1 MHFMAFTVRRRTVK
15 MQQLVLQKQ
24 KTDSCNSQFWIS
36 LTLYRLQNVVAHRLT
51 VSIST
56 VQFFQQLKWIARV
69 FVPLLSTSVKVHFL
83 I

>member
-1 MHFMAFTVRRRTVK
+1 MSFYLLLQEVSKKKKMHFMAFTVRRCTVK

-24 KTDSCNSQFWIS
+24 KTDCCNSQFWIY

-56 VQFFQQLKWIARV
+56 VQFF
-69 FVPLLSTSVKVHFL
+69 HN
-83 I
+83 